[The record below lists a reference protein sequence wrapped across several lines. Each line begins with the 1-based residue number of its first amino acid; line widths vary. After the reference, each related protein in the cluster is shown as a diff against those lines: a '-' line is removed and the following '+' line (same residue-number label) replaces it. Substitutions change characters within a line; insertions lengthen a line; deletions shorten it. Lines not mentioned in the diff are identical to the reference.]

1 MIYFNVPYLALIESK
16 NNRLNDFWINIR
28 KNIQNDDVNFVKI
41 NNFEQNYFF
50 KLFDIQTKNTT

>member
-1 MIYFNVPYLALIESK
+1 MIYFNVPDLALIESK
-16 NNRLNDFWINIR
+16 NNRLNDFWINIT

-41 NNFEQNYFF
+41 YNVEQNYFF

>member
-16 NNRLNDFWINIR
+16 NSRLNDFWINIT

-41 NNFEQNYFF
+41 NNVEQNYFF